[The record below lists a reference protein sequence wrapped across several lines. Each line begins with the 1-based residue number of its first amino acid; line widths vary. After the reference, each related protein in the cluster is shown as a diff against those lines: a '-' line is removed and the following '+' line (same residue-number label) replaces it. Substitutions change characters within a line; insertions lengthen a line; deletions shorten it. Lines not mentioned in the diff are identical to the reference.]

1 MKYIV
6 LLVLLLASCEQKQT
20 TITTETSK
28 LNETIDSLLI
38 KNQRNLESASIQLTK
53 SDSAV
58 NEKIEKTVQKIT
70 NLENEVKELKE
81 ENNEL
86 KAKLDDATDNGKPY
100 SGLPVSND

>member
-1 MKYIV
+1 MRYLV
-6 LLVLLLASCEQKQT
+6 LLLLLASCQQKPNST
-20 TITTETSK
+20 PPETNN
-28 LNETIDSLLI
+28 LNETIDSLLT
-38 KNQRNLESASIQLTK
+38 KNQRSLDSASVQLTK

-58 NEKIEKTVQKIT
+58 SQKIEKTVQKIT

-86 KAKLDDATDNGKPY
+86 KAKLDDATDDGKPY

>member
-1 MKYIV
+1 MRY
-6 LLVLLLASCEQKQT
+6 LVLLLLLISCGHKPNST
-20 TITTETSK
+20 TLETTK

-38 KNQRNLESASIQLTK
+38 KNQRNLDSASVQLTK

-58 NEKIEKTVQKIT
+58 SQKIDKTVQKIS
-70 NLENEVKELKE
+70 NLETQVKELKA

-86 KAKLDDATDNGKPY
+86 KAKLDDATDDGKPY